1 MYLEWRVSL
10 LGMRLIE
17 VFDGNEL
24 MEKCEAVTAIQS
36 GHSEAADPQSKAGD
50 FPRFWLHPPA
60 GFFVPGPTFCI
71 LPMFSP
77 QRTDSMKASLWLE
90 R

>member
-1 MYLEWRVSL
+1 MYLEWRVCL

-24 MEKCEAVTAIQS
+24 MENCEAVTVIQS
-36 GHSEAADPQSKAGD
+36 GHSEASDPQSKAGD

-60 GFFVPGPTFCI
+60 GFFVPRPI
-71 LPMFSP
+71 FSYF
-77 QRTDSMKASLWLE
+77 TDV
-90 R
+90 